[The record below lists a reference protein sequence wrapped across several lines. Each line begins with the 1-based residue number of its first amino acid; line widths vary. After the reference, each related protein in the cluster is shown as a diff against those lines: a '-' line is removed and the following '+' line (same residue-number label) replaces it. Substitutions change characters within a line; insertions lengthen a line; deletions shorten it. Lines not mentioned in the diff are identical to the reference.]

1 LPSDDIHISA
11 DSLDSK
17 IARVCAGKVVRK
29 ELVRK
34 LKFGSNVPV
43 YVLEYLLGKYC
54 ATEDP
59 IAVKAGLS
67 IVNATL
73 AENFVR
79 PDEANKVQSLVKE
92 KGRYTLIDKVKVRYL
107 SEDDKCWAE
116 IVNFGHKFVHVPDRF
131 VRQYDRLLVDGVWCE
146 IELRHEYDDQA
157 SGKRSPFW
165 IDDLKPIQVAT
176 FDIAE
181 YADARRQFTT
191 DEWIDL
197 LIRTIGLE
205 PAGMQKRLKLLYLLR
220 LLPLCEQ
227 NYNLVELGPRETG
240 KSFVYQQLSPYGI
253 LMTGPTTVANL
264 FYNIAT
270 GRIGLV
276 GLWDAVAFDE
286 VADLQKMPKEVVS
299 TLKTYCESGTFAR
312 GKEQLTGT
320 ASIEMFGN
328 TNQPVEVM
336 VRSSNLFAPMPEV
349 IRNDTAFLD
358 RIHFYIPGWEIPKMQ
373 MAMFTDGYGFVVDY
387 LAEALR
393 EMRRKN
399 QTEILDHEFSLG
411 SQLKSRDVKAVRK
424 TVAGLVK
431 LVHPHGEFGKDE
443 LRELL
448 ELAMEGRRRVKEQ
461 LKKMGSFEF
470 FQTSFSYIDK
480 ETGDERYV
488 GLPEEGGRNAISID
502 PLEPGSVYA
511 ASVEEQGKVGL
522 YRLEVGYSGG
532 TGKLKLAGGIDGT
545 MKESVQRA
553 FGYLHANKARLGI
566 GQDFDTT
573 DFHVEAI
580 DLLQN
585 HVACECG
592 LAFIVAIISSIKRL
606 PVQAALVILGDISI
620 QGNIKGVRTLVEPCQ
635 LAMENGARRALI
647 PIENRR
653 QFLEV
658 AGDVAERLDPIFYG
672 DASIAANKALGIT

>member
-1 LPSDDIHISA
+1 MPSETELLTAA
-11 DSLDSK
+11 DQKVSQ
-17 IARVCAGKVVRK
+17 VFAGKVVRK

-34 LKFGSNVPV
+34 LKFGSTVPV

-54 ATEDP
+54 ATDDP
-59 IAVKAGLS
+59 LAVEAGLR
-67 IVNATL
+67 IVNSTL

-79 PDEANKVQSLVKE
+79 PDEANRIQSAVKE

-107 SEDDKCWAE
+107 SDDDKYWAE
-116 IVNFGHKFVHVPDRF
+116 GVNFGHRFVHVPDRY

-146 IELRHEYDDQA
+146 VELRHEYDDQA

-165 IDDLKPIQVAT
+165 IEDLRPIQVAA
-176 FDIAE
+176 FDLNE
-181 YADARRQFTT
+181 YAKGRRAFTT
-191 DEWIDL
+191 DEWIDF

-205 PAGMQKRLKLLYLLR
+205 PAGMEKRLKLLYLLR
-220 LLPLCEQ
+220 LIPLTEP

-240 KSFVYQQLSPYGI
+240 KSFGYQQLSPYGI
-253 LMTGPTTVANL
+253 LLTGPTTVANL

-270 GRIGLV
+270 GKIGLV

-286 VADLQKMPKEVVS
+286 VADLQNMPKEVVT

-312 GKEQLTGT
+312 GKEHLSGS
-320 ASIEMFGN
+320 ASIAMFGN
-328 TNQPVEVM
+328 TNQPVDVM
-336 VRSSNLFAPMPEV
+336 VRSSHLFAPMPDV
-349 IRNDTAFLD
+349 IREDTAFLD

-373 MAMFTDGYGFVVDY
+373 TAMFTRGYGFVVDY

-393 EMRRKN
+393 ELRRRN
-399 QTEILDHEFSLG
+399 YTEIIDHDFGLG

-431 LVHPHGEFGKDE
+431 LIHPHGEVAKE
-443 LRELL
+443 EIRELL
-448 ELAMEGRRRVKEQ
+448 ELALEGRRRVKEQ
-461 LKKMGSFEF
+461 LKKLGSFEF

-480 ETGDERYV
+480 QTGEERYV
-488 GLPEEGGRNAISID
+488 GVPEEGGRNVISSD

-511 ASVEEQGKVGL
+511 VSVDEQGKVGL
-522 YRLEVGYSGG
+522 YRIEIGNANG
-532 TGKLKLAGGIDGT
+532 TGKLKLAGGIDGV
-545 MKESVQRA
+545 MRESIQRA
-553 FGYLHANKARLGI
+553 FGYLQGNKVKLGI
-566 GQDFDTT
+566 AREFDTT

-585 HVACECG
+585 RVSCECG
-592 LAFIVAIISSIKRL
+592 VALIVAIISAIKRVS
-606 PVQAALVILGDISI
+606 VQPALAILGDISI

-658 AGDVAERLDPIFYG
+658 SGDVAEKLDPIFYG
-672 DASIAANKALGIT
+672 DAPIAANKALAIA